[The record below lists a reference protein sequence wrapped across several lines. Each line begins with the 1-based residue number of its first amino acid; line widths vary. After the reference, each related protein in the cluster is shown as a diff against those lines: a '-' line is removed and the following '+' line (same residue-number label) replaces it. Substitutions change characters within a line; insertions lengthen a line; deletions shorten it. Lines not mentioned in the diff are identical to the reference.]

1 MNLINKINEGKDSY
15 INYEN
20 TKKITNNNII
30 QEKNFLEKYHNDG
43 IDLNLYNKNQIESL
57 KINLEKIKSYKP
69 SKYKKLENKEVEE
82 KKKLNEIIQN
92 NQENSKK
99 IGNENNNDCNKNN
112 NEIKLDKFEFF
123 NDDDNNNITWI
134 IL

>member
-43 IDLNLYNKNQIESL
+43 IDLNLYNKL
-57 KINLEKIKSYKP
+57 CHP
-69 SKYKKLENKEVEE
+69 
-82 KKKLNEIIQN
+82 
-92 NQENSKK
+92 
-99 IGNENNNDCNKNN
+99 
-112 NEIKLDKFEFF
+112 
-123 NDDDNNNITWI
+123 
-134 IL
+134 